1 MARFFG
7 SRCSLEGTAGAQGG
21 EVAADSL
28 PRRPTP
34 LRAFFAAIVT
44 VAAIG
49 LAVPDGGV
57 AEAVGAWAW
66 LGLVPLAAGPGFM
79 HWAAAL
85 FRAAGTTVKPFQPA
99 SRLVTHG
106 AFDWSRHPM
115 YLGMLLI
122 LAGLAMITG
131 SPLALLACVPFAL
144 YMQRTF
150 MLPEE
155 WRLESQFRH
164 EYREYRQRVGRWVS
178 LPLG

>member
-1 MARFFG
+1 MERMFG
-7 SRCSLEGTAGAQGG
+7 FRCTCEDAAGMDGG
-21 EVAADSL
+21 EVDAESV
-28 PRRPTP
+28 PHRPSP
-34 LRAFFAAIVT
+34 LKAFFVAVAA

-49 LAVPDGGV
+49 LAVPDGGM
-57 AEAVGAWAW
+57 ADAIGAWAW
-66 LGLVPLAAGPGFM
+66 LGLVPLATGLGFM
-79 HWAAAL
+79 LRADAQ
-85 FRAAGTTVKPFQPA
+85 FKAAGTTIKPFQPA

-115 YLGMLLI
+115 YLGMLLM

-131 SPLALLACVPFAL
+131 SPVAVLVSVPFAI
-144 YMQRTF
+144 YMERTF